1 MGYCVSCAKDVKAG
15 KFCPTCGRQL
25 LTTDELKAEVS
36 AADKPDSSV
45 KGKSSLAVWAHA
57 APLLGSATIPM
68 VWLTAFV
75 LWLPPLLIKS
85 SNSATDFDKRHATES
100 LNFQIT
106 LALYIVACLSIGFA
120 TLTLAFLI
128 VGPLLI
134 ALAICA
140 VVFNIMG
147 AVAANAGR
155 EYRYPLSIRFVK

>member
-1 MGYCVSCAKDVKAG
+1 MGYCVSCAKDVNTG

-25 LTTDELKAEVS
+25 LTTAELKAEVS
-36 AADKPDSSV
+36 AAEQPTAPLKGSSN
-45 KGKSSLAVWAHA
+45 LAMWAHL
-57 APLLGSATIPM
+57 APLLGAATIPI
-68 VWLTAFV
+68 VYITGLV
-75 LWLPPLLIKS
+75 LWLPGVLIRS
-85 SNSATDFDKRHATES
+85 SKTATDFDKRHATES

-106 LALYIVACLSIGFA
+106 LALYIVSCLTVGFA